1 MEIKRQL
8 KKLLWKHLIS
18 STRNSVAL
26 QRLQGVLS
34 GMGYVPW
41 TSSAVSPVAVET
53 MLNDI
58 VINRRST
65 IVECGGGVSTFLT
78 ARLLKELGREDAHVY
93 TIDDN
98 QAWVDVLRDSLV
110 KYEIEEYVT
119 IIEAPLQPT
128 DLARSASGT
137 WYSTDA
143 LKACDGLNAIDLL
156 FVDGPKAGAGPNR
169 LARYPALPF
178 FADRLSERCTV
189 VLDDIDREGEAEI
202 AAAWSDRFGMDF
214 DHRLLHGSI
223 AIATRGSAFNYT

>member
-78 ARLLKELGREDAHVY
+78 GRLLKELGREDAHVY

-98 QAWVDVLRDSLV
+98 QAWVDVLRDSLPCEV
-110 KYEIEEYVT
+110 
-119 IIEAPLQPT
+119 
-128 DLARSASGT
+128 R
-137 WYSTDA
+137 
-143 LKACDGLNAIDLL
+143 N
-156 FVDGPKAGAGPNR
+156 
-169 LARYPALPF
+169 
-178 FADRLSERCTV
+178 
-189 VLDDIDREGEAEI
+189 
-202 AAAWSDRFGMDF
+202 
-214 DHRLLHGSI
+214 
-223 AIATRGSAFNYT
+223 